1 MGTTEW
7 TIIGTAIGLLVVLI
21 PVIKF
26 VNSAST
32 NELKAIIADNRAE
45 SKGEI
50 AEVRTEI
57 AGVRTEIAVVRTEI
71 AELRSEFTGDIA
83 GLRAE
88 LKGDMADL
96 RAELKGDMADLRA
109 ELKGDMA
116 DLRAELKGD
125 MADLRSELKLDFQA
139 NRAEIIT
146 NRRMLGRFA
155 LHRHG
160 DDGLPLAPLT
170 DALEPLD
177 GNDPQDNENGS
188 D

>member
-1 MGTTEW
+1 MGSTEW
-7 TIIGTAIGLLVVLI
+7 TIIGVAIALFLAFGSMI
-21 PVIKF
+21 RF
-26 VNSAST
+26 SNSSIR
-32 NELKAIIADNRAE
+32 NELKESHAE
-45 SKGEI
+45 LRTEI

-57 AGVRTEIAVVRTEI
+57 AEVRIGMAELRTEVKGDIANVRTE
-71 AELRSEFTGDIA
+71 IA

-96 RAELKGDMADLRA
+96 RT
-109 ELKGDMA
+109 
-116 DLRAELKGD
+116 
-125 MADLRSELKLDFQA
+125 ELKLDFQA

-170 DALEPLD
+170 DTLEPPE
-177 GNDPQDNENGS
+177 GSGDPTVGENG
-188 D
+188 DN

>member
-7 TIIGTAIGLLVVLI
+7 TMIGTAIGLLVVLI

-45 SKGEI
+45 SKGDI

-57 AGVRTEIAVVRTEI
+57 AAVRTDLAVVRTEI
-71 AELRSEFTGDIA
+71 AELRSEFKGDIA
-83 GLRAE
+83 ELRAE

-96 RAELKGDMADLRA
+96 RAELKGDMAELRN
-109 ELKGDMA
+109 
-116 DLRAELKGD
+116 
-125 MADLRSELKLDFQA
+125 ELKLDFQA

-177 GNDPQDNENGS
+177 GNDPADNENGS
-188 D
+188 N

>member
-7 TIIGTAIGLLVVLI
+7 TIIATAIGLLVVLI
-21 PVIKF
+21 PVIKY

-32 NELKAIIADNRAE
+32 NELKAIIASNRAE

-50 AEVRTEI
+50 AEVRTQI
-57 AGVRTEIAVVRTEI
+57 AEVRTEI
-71 AELRSEFTGDIA
+71 AELRGEF
-83 GLRAE
+83 
-88 LKGDMADL
+88 KGDMADL

-116 DLRAELKGD
+116 ELRN
-125 MADLRSELKLDFQA
+125 ELKLDFQA

-170 DALEPLD
+170 DTLEPLD
-177 GNDPQDNENGS
+177 GNDPQDNDNGS

>member
-7 TIIGTAIGLLVVLI
+7 TIIATAIALFVALGSLI
-21 PVIKF
+21 RV
-26 VNSAST
+26 SST
-32 NELKAIIADNRAE
+32 GAKNELKGDLAN
-45 SKGEI
+45 
-50 AEVRTEI
+50 V
-57 AGVRTEIAVVRTEI
+57 
-71 AELRSEFTGDIA
+71 RSELKGDIA
-83 GLRAE
+83 DLRAE
-88 LKGDMADL
+88 LKGDIGDL

-125 MADLRSELKLDFQA
+125 MADLRTELKLDFQA

-160 DDGLPLAPLT
+160 EDGLPLAPLT
-170 DALEPLD
+170 DTLEPPEGGGDPSGGED
-177 GNDPQDNENGS
+177 GGN
-188 D
+188 

>member
-1 MGTTEW
+1 MGPTEW
-7 TIIGTAIGLLVVLI
+7 TVIGVGIALLIALGSF
-21 PVIKF
+21 IKF
-26 VNSAST
+26 VNASM
-32 NELKAIIADNRAE
+32 E
-45 SKGEI
+45 SRLNANTANVRTEI
-50 AEVRTEI
+50 AEVRTE
-57 AGVRTEIAVVRTEI
+57 V
-71 AELRSEFTGDIA
+71 AELKTELKGDIA

-88 LKGDMADL
+88 LKGDIANVRTEIADL

-116 DLRAELKGD
+116 DLRA
-125 MADLRSELKLDFQA
+125 ELKLDFQA

-177 GNDPQDNENGS
+177 GNDPADNENGS

>member
-1 MGTTEW
+1 MGPTEW
-7 TIIGTAIGLLVVLI
+7 TIIGVGVALLLALVSMTRVG
-21 PVIKF
+21 
-26 VNSAST
+26 NSSLQNA
-32 NELKAIIADNRAE
+32 LKASSAE
-45 SKGEI
+45 IRTEIYGVKTEI

-57 AGVRTEIAVVRTEI
+57 IE
-71 AELRSEFTGDIA
+71 
-83 GLRAE
+83 LRAE
-88 LKGDMADL
+88 LKGDVANVRTEIADL
-96 RAELKGDMADLRA
+96 RTELKSDMADLRT
-109 ELKGDMA
+109 
-116 DLRAELKGD
+116 ELKGD

>member
-7 TIIGTAIGLLVVLI
+7 TIIATAIALFVALGSLI
-21 PVIKF
+21 RV
-26 VNSAST
+26 SST
-32 NELKAIIADNRAE
+32 GAKNELKGDLAN
-45 SKGEI
+45 
-50 AEVRTEI
+50 V
-57 AGVRTEIAVVRTEI
+57 
-71 AELRSEFTGDIA
+71 RSELKGDIA
-83 GLRAE
+83 DLRAE
-88 LKGDMADL
+88 LKGDIGDL

-125 MADLRSELKLDFQA
+125 MADLRTELKLDFQA

-160 DDGLPLAPLT
+160 EDGLPLAPLT
-170 DALEPLD
+170 DTLEPPE
-177 GNDPQDNENGS
+177 GSGDPTVGENG
-188 D
+188 DN

>member
-7 TIIGTAIGLLVVLI
+7 TIIATAIALFVALGSLI
-21 PVIKF
+21 RV
-26 VNSAST
+26 SST
-32 NELKAIIADNRAE
+32 GAKNELKGDLAN
-45 SKGEI
+45 
-50 AEVRTEI
+50 V
-57 AGVRTEIAVVRTEI
+57 
-71 AELRSEFTGDIA
+71 RSELKGDIA
-83 GLRAE
+83 DLRAE
-88 LKGDMADL
+88 LKGDIGDL

-125 MADLRSELKLDFQA
+125 MADLRTELKLDFQA

-160 DDGLPLAPLT
+160 EDGLPLAPLT
-170 DALEPLD
+170 DTLEPPE
-177 GNDPQDNENGS
+177 GSGDPSGGENGS
-188 D
+188 N

>member
-1 MGTTEW
+1 MGPTEW
-7 TIIGTAIGLLVVLI
+7 TIIGVGVAILLALVSLARVG
-21 PVIKF
+21 
-26 VNSAST
+26 NSSLQNALRASS
-32 NELKAIIADNRAE
+32 AE
-45 SKGEI
+45 IRTEIRTEISGVKMEI

-57 AGVRTEIAVVRTEI
+57 ADLRTELKGDMANLRTE
-71 AELRSEFTGDIA
+71 LKGDMA
-83 GLRAE
+83 NLRAE

-96 RAELKGDMADLRA
+96 RT
-109 ELKGDMA
+109 
-116 DLRAELKGD
+116 
-125 MADLRSELKLDFQA
+125 ELKLDFQA

-177 GNDPQDNENGS
+177 GNDPSENENGS

>member
-7 TIIGTAIGLLVVLI
+7 TIIGTAIGLLVVLV
-21 PVIKF
+21 PVIRF

-32 NELKAIIADNRAE
+32 NELKAIIANDRAE
-45 SKGEI
+45 TKGDI

-57 AGVRTEIAVVRTEI
+57 AGVRTEIAEVRTEI
-71 AELRSEFTGDIA
+71 AELRGEFKGDIA

-96 RAELKGDMADLRA
+96 RAELKGDMADLRTELKSDMA
-109 ELKGDMA
+109 EL
-116 DLRAELKGD
+116 RN
-125 MADLRSELKLDFQA
+125 ELKLDFQA

>member
-1 MGTTEW
+1 MGPTEW
-7 TIIGTAIGLLVVLI
+7 TIIGVGVAILLALVSMARVG
-21 PVIKF
+21 
-26 VNSAST
+26 NSSLQNA
-32 NELKAIIADNRAE
+32 LKASSAE
-45 SKGEI
+45 IRTEISGVKTEI

-57 AGVRTEIAVVRTEI
+57 AELRTELKGDIANVRTEI
-71 AELRSEFTGDIA
+71 
-83 GLRAE
+83 
-88 LKGDMADL
+88 ADL

-116 DLRAELKGD
+116 GLRA
-125 MADLRSELKLDFQA
+125 ELKLDFQA

-177 GNDPQDNENGS
+177 SNDPSDNENGS

>member
-7 TIIGTAIGLLVVLI
+7 TIIGTAIGLLVVLV
-21 PVIKF
+21 PVIRF

-32 NELKAIIADNRAE
+32 NELKAIIANDRAE
-45 SKGEI
+45 TKGDIAEVRTEI

-57 AGVRTEIAVVRTEI
+57 AEVRTEI
-71 AELRSEFTGDIA
+71 AELRSEFKGDIA

-116 DLRAELKGD
+116 ELRN
-125 MADLRSELKLDFQA
+125 ELKLDFQA

>member
-1 MGTTEW
+1 MGPTEW
-7 TIIGTAIGLLVVLI
+7 TVIGVGIALLVALGSFV
-21 PVIKF
+21 KF
-26 VNSAST
+26 VNASM
-32 NELKAIIADNRAE
+32 E
-45 SKGEI
+45 SRLNASNANI
-50 AEVRTEI
+50 RTEI
-57 AGVRTEIAVVRTEI
+57 AEVRTEIAVVRTEI
-71 AELRSEFTGDIA
+71 AELRSEFKGDIA
-83 GLRAE
+83 GLRS
-88 LKGDMADL
+88 
-96 RAELKGDMADLRA
+96 ELKGDMADLRA

-125 MADLRSELKLDFQA
+125 MADLRSEMKLDFQA

>member
-1 MGTTEW
+1 MGPTEW
-7 TIIGTAIGLLVVLI
+7 TVIAVGIALLVALGSF
-21 PVIKF
+21 IKF
-26 VNSAST
+26 VNASM
-32 NELKAIIADNRAE
+32 E
-45 SKGEI
+45 SRLNANTANLRTEI
-50 AEVRTEI
+50 AEVRIEVADLKTEL
-57 AGVRTEIAVVRTEI
+57 T
-71 AELRSEFTGDIA
+71 SDIA

-88 LKGDMADL
+88 FKGDISDL

-116 DLRAELKGD
+116 DLRA
-125 MADLRSELKLDFQA
+125 ELKLDFQA